1 MVPNRNVCASMTNQK
16 KGMLWIIVAT
26 FFFSLMGSF
35 VKLGATHFS
44 SLELVFYRSF
54 ISLLFLLI
62 YIVISQKEIKTPHLR
77 KQIDRG
83 VVGFLSLAF
92 FFYAISHLNLGSAM
106 TLNYTSPI
114 FLGFFL
120 PLISHQKIK
129 KSILLCTITG
139 FIGTLFILDPH
150 GEWQSWFA
158 GLIGLISGIGAALA
172 YIHVI
177 QLSKLNE
184 PDWRTVFYFTLISTL
199 GSGLWISF
207 TDYQRLIWDDV
218 WILIPLGLSA
228 TIAQI
233 AMTRAYRLGN
243 SLVIGALSY
252 LTIVFSGVISLL
264 YFNETMRIEDV
275 LGAIL
280 IIASGAIASNIS
292 LKSRVN

>member
-1 MVPNRNVCASMTNQK
+1 MTNQK

-26 FFFSLMGSF
+26 FFFSVMGSF

-62 YIVISQKEIKTPHLR
+62 YIVISHKEIKTLHFR
-77 KQIDRG
+77 KQINRG
-83 VVGFLSLAF
+83 IVGFLSLAF
-92 FFYAISHLNLGSAM
+92 FFYAIAHLNLGSAM

-114 FLGFFL
+114 FLGIFL
-120 PLISHQKIK
+120 PFISHQKIK
-129 KSILLCTITG
+129 KSILLCTVTG
-139 FIGTLFILDPH
+139 FIGALLILDPH

-158 GLIGLISGIGAALA
+158 GLIGLMSGIGAALA

-199 GSGLWISF
+199 ASGLWISF
-207 TDYQRLIWDDV
+207 NNYQKLVWDDI

-280 IIASGAIASNIS
+280 IIISGAIASNIS
-292 LKSRVN
+292 LKSRVD

>member
-1 MVPNRNVCASMTNQK
+1 MTNQK
-16 KGMLWIIVAT
+16 KGMLWMIIAT

-35 VKLGATHFS
+35 VKLGANHFS
-44 SLELVFYRSF
+44 SVELVFYRSF
-54 ISLLFLLI
+54 ISLLFLFI
-62 YIVISQKEIKTPHLR
+62 YIMIGQKEIKTPHLR

-92 FFYAISHLNLGSAM
+92 FFYAIAHLNLGSAM

-120 PLISHQKIK
+120 PFISHQKIK
-129 KSILLCTITG
+129 KSILFCTISG
-139 FIGTLFILDPH
+139 FIGALLILDPH

-158 GLIGLISGIGAALA
+158 GAIGLVSGIGAALA

-184 PDWRTVFYFTLISTL
+184 PDWRTVFYFALVSTL

-207 TDYQRLIWDDV
+207 TDYQKLAWGDM

-243 SLVIGALSY
+243 TLVIGALSY

-264 YFNETMRIEDV
+264 YFNETMRIEDI
-275 LGAIL
+275 LGATL
-280 IIASGAIASNIS
+280 IIVSGAIASNIS

>member
-1 MVPNRNVCASMTNQK
+1 MTDQK

-26 FFFSLMGSF
+26 LFFSLMGSF

-44 SLELVFYRSF
+44 SIELVFYRSF

-62 YIVISQKEIKTPHLR
+62 YIVASQKEIKTPHLR

-83 VVGFLSLAF
+83 VIGFLSLAF
-92 FFYAISHLNLGSAM
+92 FFYAIAHLNLGSAM

-114 FLGFFL
+114 FLGVFL
-120 PLISHQKIK
+120 PFISHQKIK
-129 KSILLCTITG
+129 KSIFLCTIIG
-139 FIGTLFILDPH
+139 FIGALLILDPH

-158 GLIGLISGIGAALA
+158 GLVGLVSGIGAALA

-177 QLSKLNE
+177 QLGKLNE
-184 PDWRTVFYFTLISTL
+184 PDWRTVFYFTLVSTIA
-199 GSGLWISF
+199 SGLWIGF
-207 TDYQRLIWDDV
+207 THHQKITINDI

-243 SLVIGALSY
+243 TLTIGALSY
-252 LTIVFSGVISLL
+252 LTIVFSSLISLM
-264 YFNETMRIEDV
+264 YFNETMRMEDII
-275 LGAIL
+275 GALMIIL
-280 IIASGAIASNIS
+280 SGIIASNIS

>member
-1 MVPNRNVCASMTNQK
+1 MTDQK

-26 FFFSLMGSF
+26 FFFSLMGAF

-44 SLELVFYRSF
+44 SIELVFYRSLV
-54 ISLLFLLI
+54 SLLFLCI
-62 YIVISQKEIKTPHLR
+62 YIGISQKEIKTPHLR

-92 FFYAISHLNLGSAM
+92 FFYAIAHLNLGSAM

-120 PLISHQKIK
+120 PFISHQKIK

-139 FIGTLFILDPH
+139 FVGALLILDPH

-199 GSGLWISF
+199 GAGLWMSF
-207 TDYQRLIWDDV
+207 TDYQRLIWNDIG
-218 WILIPLGLSA
+218 ILIPLGLSA

-264 YFNETMRIEDV
+264 YFNETMRMEDI
-275 LGAIL
+275 LGTML
-280 IIASGAIASNIS
+280 IIVSGAIASNIS
-292 LKSRVN
+292 LKSRIN

>member
-1 MVPNRNVCASMTNQK
+1 MTNQK

-44 SLELVFYRSF
+44 SVELVFYRSF

-92 FFYAISHLNLGSAM
+92 FFYAIAHLNLGSAM

-184 PDWRTVFYFTLISTL
+184 PDWRTVFYFTLVSTL
-199 GSGLWISF
+199 GSGFWISF

-218 WILIPLGLSA
+218 WLLIPLGLSA

>member
-1 MVPNRNVCASMTNQK
+1 MTNQK

-44 SLELVFYRSF
+44 NVELVFYRSF
-54 ISLLFLLI
+54 ISLLFLFI

-92 FFYAISHLNLGSAM
+92 FFYAIAHLNLGSAM

-184 PDWRTVFYFTLISTL
+184 PDWRTVFYFTLVSTL

-264 YFNETMRIEDV
+264 YFNETMRMEDV

-292 LKSRVN
+292 LKSRIN

>member
-1 MVPNRNVCASMTNQK
+1 MTNQK

-44 SLELVFYRSF
+44 SVELVFYRSF
-54 ISLLFLLI
+54 ISLLFLFI

-92 FFYAISHLNLGSAM
+92 FFYAIAHLNLGSAM

-184 PDWRTVFYFTLISTL
+184 PDWRTVFYFTLVSTI

-280 IIASGAIASNIS
+280 IIASGAISSNIS

>member
-1 MVPNRNVCASMTNQK
+1 MVPNRNVGLPMTDQK

-26 FFFSLMGSF
+26 FFFSLMGAF

-44 SLELVFYRSF
+44 SIELVFYRSLV
-54 ISLLFLLI
+54 SLLFLCI
-62 YIVISQKEIKTPHLR
+62 YIGISQKEIKTPHLR

-92 FFYAISHLNLGSAM
+92 FFYAIAHLNLGSAM

-120 PLISHQKIK
+120 PFISHQKIK

-139 FIGTLFILDPH
+139 FVGALLILDPH

-199 GSGLWISF
+199 GAGLWMSF
-207 TDYQRLIWDDV
+207 TDYQRLIWNDIG
-218 WILIPLGLSA
+218 ILIPLGLSA

-264 YFNETMRIEDV
+264 YFNETMRMEDI
-275 LGAIL
+275 LGTML
-280 IIASGAIASNIS
+280 IIVSGAIASNIS
-292 LKSRVN
+292 LKSRIN

>member
-1 MVPNRNVCASMTNQK
+1 MTNQK

-26 FFFSLMGSF
+26 FFFSLMGSC

-44 SLELVFYRSF
+44 SIELVFYRSF

-62 YIVISQKEIKTPHLR
+62 YVVISQKEIKTPHLR

-92 FFYAISHLNLGSAM
+92 FFYAIAHLNLGSAM

-120 PLISHQKIK
+120 PFISNQKIK

-139 FIGTLFILDPH
+139 FIGALFILDPR
-150 GEWQSWFA
+150 GDWQSWFA

-184 PDWRTVFYFTLISTL
+184 PDWRTVFYFTLVSTL

-207 TDYQRLIWDDV
+207 TDYQKLIWDDV

-243 SLVIGALSY
+243 SLVIAALSY
-252 LTIVFSGVISLL
+252 LTIVFSGIISLL
-264 YFNETMRIEDV
+264 YFNETMRMEDV

-280 IIASGAIASNIS
+280 IIVSGAIASNIS

>member
-1 MVPNRNVCASMTNQK
+1 MTNQK

-44 SLELVFYRSF
+44 SVELVFYRSF
-54 ISLLFLLI
+54 ISLLFLFI

-92 FFYAISHLNLGSAM
+92 FFYAIAHLNLGSAM

-184 PDWRTVFYFTLISTL
+184 PDWRTVFYFTLVSTI

>member
-1 MVPNRNVCASMTNQK
+1 MTNQK

-44 SLELVFYRSF
+44 SVELVFYRSF

-62 YIVISQKEIKTPHLR
+62 YIVISQKEIKTSHLR

-92 FFYAISHLNLGSAM
+92 FFYAIAHLNLGSAM

-184 PDWRTVFYFTLISTL
+184 PDWRTVFYFTLVSTL

-264 YFNETMRIEDV
+264 YFNETMRMEDV

>member
-1 MVPNRNVCASMTNQK
+1 MTNQK

-44 SLELVFYRSF
+44 SVELVFYRSF

-62 YIVISQKEIKTPHLR
+62 YVVISQKEIKTPHLR

-92 FFYAISHLNLGSAM
+92 FFYAIAHLNLGSAM

-184 PDWRTVFYFTLISTL
+184 PDWRTVFYFTLVSTL

-207 TDYQRLIWDDV
+207 TDYQRLIWNDV

-264 YFNETMRIEDV
+264 YFNETMRMEDV

>member
-1 MVPNRNVCASMTNQK
+1 MTNQK
-16 KGMLWIIVAT
+16 KGMLWMIVAT

-44 SLELVFYRSF
+44 SVELVFYRSF

-92 FFYAISHLNLGSAM
+92 FFYAIAHLNLGSAM

-129 KSILLCTITG
+129 KSILLCIITG

-184 PDWRTVFYFTLISTL
+184 PDWRTVFYFTLVSTL

-207 TDYQRLIWDDV
+207 TDYQKLIWDDV

>member
-1 MVPNRNVCASMTNQK
+1 MTNQK

-44 SLELVFYRSF
+44 SVELVFYRSF
-54 ISLLFLLI
+54 ISLLFLFI

-92 FFYAISHLNLGSAM
+92 FFYAIAHLNLGSAM

-184 PDWRTVFYFTLISTL
+184 PDWRTVFYFTLVSTI

-243 SLVIGALSY
+243 SLVIGTLSY
-252 LTIVFSGVISLL
+252 LTIVFSGIISLL

-280 IIASGAIASNIS
+280 IIASGAISSNIS

>member
-1 MVPNRNVCASMTNQK
+1 MTDQK

-44 SLELVFYRSF
+44 SIELVFYRSF

-62 YIVISQKEIKTPHLR
+62 YIVASRKEIKTPHLR

-92 FFYAISHLNLGSAM
+92 FFYAIAHLNLGSAM

-120 PLISHQKIK
+120 PFISHQKIK
-129 KSILLCTITG
+129 KSIFLCTIIG
-139 FIGTLFILDPH
+139 FIGALMILDPH

-158 GLIGLISGIGAALA
+158 GLVGLVSGIGAALA

-177 QLSKLNE
+177 QLGKLNE
-184 PDWRTVFYFTLISTL
+184 PDWRTVFYFTLVSTIA
-199 GSGLWISF
+199 SGLWIGF
-207 TDYQRLIWDDV
+207 THYQKLTLNDI

-243 SLVIGALSY
+243 TLTIGALSY
-252 LTIVFSGVISLL
+252 LTIVFSSLVSL
-264 YFNETMRIEDV
+264 MYFNETMRMEDV
-275 LGAIL
+275 IGALMIIL
-280 IIASGAIASNIS
+280 SGAIASNIS

>member
-1 MVPNRNVCASMTNQK
+1 MTNQK

-35 VKLGATHFS
+35 VKLGASHFS
-44 SLELVFYRSF
+44 SVELVFYRSF

-62 YIVISQKEIKTPHLR
+62 YVVISQKEIKTPHLR

-92 FFYAISHLNLGSAM
+92 FFYAIAHLNLGSAM

-184 PDWRTVFYFTLISTL
+184 PDWRTVFYFTLVSTL

-252 LTIVFSGVISLL
+252 LTIVFSGAISLL
-264 YFNETMRIEDV
+264 YFNETMRMEDV

>member
-1 MVPNRNVCASMTNQK
+1 MTDQK

-35 VKLGATHFS
+35 VKLGATHS
-44 SLELVFYRSF
+44 SSIELVFYRSF

-62 YIVISQKEIKTPHLR
+62 YIVASQKEIKTPHLR

-92 FFYAISHLNLGSAM
+92 FFYAIAHLNLGSAM

-120 PLISHQKIK
+120 PFIAHQKIK
-129 KSILLCTITG
+129 KSIFLCTIIG
-139 FIGTLFILDPH
+139 FIGALLILDPH

-158 GLIGLISGIGAALA
+158 GLVGLVSGIGAALA

-177 QLSKLNE
+177 QLGKLNE
-184 PDWRTVFYFTLISTL
+184 PDWRTVFYFTLVSTIA
-199 GSGLWISF
+199 SGLWIGF
-207 TDYQRLIWDDV
+207 THHQKLTLNDI

-243 SLVIGALSY
+243 TLTIGALSY
-252 LTIVFSGVISLL
+252 LTIVFSSLISLM
-264 YFNETMRIEDV
+264 YFNETMRMEDII
-275 LGAIL
+275 GALMIIL
-280 IIASGAIASNIS
+280 SGAIASNIS
-292 LKSRVN
+292 LKSSVN

>member
-1 MVPNRNVCASMTNQK
+1 MTNQK
-16 KGMLWIIVAT
+16 KGMLWIVVAT

-44 SLELVFYRSF
+44 SVELVFYRSF

-92 FFYAISHLNLGSAM
+92 FFYAIAHLNLGSAM

-184 PDWRTVFYFTLISTL
+184 PDWRTVFYFTLVSTL

-264 YFNETMRIEDV
+264 YFNETMRMEDV

>member
-1 MVPNRNVCASMTNQK
+1 MTDQK
-16 KGMLWIIVAT
+16 KGMLWIVVAT

-35 VKLGATHFS
+35 VKLGAAHFS
-44 SLELVFYRSF
+44 SIELVFYRSF

-62 YIVISQKEIKTPHLR
+62 YIVASQKEIKTPHLR

-83 VVGFLSLAF
+83 VIGFLSLAF
-92 FFYAISHLNLGSAM
+92 FFYAIAHLNLGSAM

-114 FLGFFL
+114 FLGVFL
-120 PLISHQKIK
+120 PFISHQKIK
-129 KSILLCTITG
+129 KSIFLCTIIG
-139 FIGTLFILDPH
+139 FIGALLILDPH

-158 GLIGLISGIGAALA
+158 GLVGLLSGIGAALA

-177 QLSKLNE
+177 QLGKLNE
-184 PDWRTVFYFTLISTL
+184 PDWRTVFYFTLVSTIA
-199 GSGLWISF
+199 SGLWIGF
-207 TDYQRLIWDDV
+207 THHQKITINDI

-243 SLVIGALSY
+243 TLTIGALSY
-252 LTIVFSGVISLL
+252 LTIVFSSLISLM
-264 YFNETMRIEDV
+264 YFNETMRMEDII
-275 LGAIL
+275 GALMIIL
-280 IIASGAIASNIS
+280 SGAIASNIS

>member
-1 MVPNRNVCASMTNQK
+1 MTDQK
-16 KGMLWIIVAT
+16 KGMLWIIIAT

-35 VKLGATHFS
+35 VKLGSTHFS
-44 SLELVFYRSF
+44 SVELVFYRSF
-54 ISLLFLLI
+54 ISLVFLFL
-62 YIVISQKEIKTPHLR
+62 YIVISHKEIKTPHLR

-83 VVGFLSLAF
+83 VVGLLSLAF
-92 FFYAISHLNLGSAM
+92 FFYAIAHLNLGSAM

-120 PLISHQKIK
+120 PFISHQKIK
-129 KSILLCTITG
+129 KSIFICTIVGFTG
-139 FIGTLFILDPH
+139 ALLILDPH

-158 GLIGLISGIGAALA
+158 GLVGLVSGIGAALA

-184 PDWRTVFYFTLISTL
+184 PDWRTVFYFTLVSSI

-207 TDYQRLIWDDV
+207 TDYQKLVWNDI

-243 SLVIGALSY
+243 SIVIGTLSY
-252 LTIVFSGVISLL
+252 LAIVFSGIISLL

-275 LGAIL
+275 LGAL
-280 IIASGAIASNIS
+280 MIIISGAIASNIS
-292 LKSRVN
+292 LKSRIN

>member
-1 MVPNRNVCASMTNQK
+1 MTDQK
-16 KGMLWIIVAT
+16 KGMLWIVVAT

-35 VKLGATHFS
+35 VKLGANHFS
-44 SLELVFYRSF
+44 SIELVFYRSF
-54 ISLLFLLI
+54 VSLLFLLI
-62 YIVISQKEIKTPHLR
+62 YIVISKKEIKTPHLR

-83 VVGFLSLAF
+83 IVGFLSLVF
-92 FFYAISHLNLGSAM
+92 FFYAIAHLNLGSAM

-120 PLISHQKIK
+120 PFISHQKIK
-129 KSILLCTITG
+129 KSIFLCTIIG
-139 FIGTLFILDPH
+139 FIGALLILDPH

-158 GLIGLISGIGAALA
+158 GLVGLLSGIGAALA

-177 QLSKLNE
+177 QLGKLNE
-184 PDWRTVFYFTLISTL
+184 PDWRTVFYFTLVSTIA
-199 GSGLWISF
+199 SGLWIGF
-207 TDYQRLIWDDV
+207 TYHQKLTINDI

-243 SLVIGALSY
+243 TLTIGALSY
-252 LTIVFSGVISLL
+252 LTIVFSSLISLM
-264 YFNETMRIEDV
+264 YFNETMRMEDII
-275 LGAIL
+275 GAL
-280 IIASGAIASNIS
+280 IIILSGAIASNIS

>member
-1 MVPNRNVCASMTNQK
+1 
-16 KGMLWIIVAT
+16 
-26 FFFSLMGSF
+26 MGSF

-44 SLELVFYRSF
+44 SIELVFYRSS

-62 YIVISQKEIKTPHLR
+62 YIVITQKEIKTPHLR

-83 VVGFLSLAF
+83 VVSFLSLAF
-92 FFYAISHLNLGSAM
+92 FFYAIANLNLGSAM

-120 PLISHQKIK
+120 PFITHQKIK
-129 KSILLCTITG
+129 KSILLCTIVG
-139 FIGTLFILDPH
+139 FIGALLILDPH
-150 GEWQSWFA
+150 DEWQSWFA
-158 GLIGLISGIGAALA
+158 GLVGLVSGIGAALA

-184 PDWRTVFYFTLISTL
+184 PDWRTVFYFTLISSL
-199 GSGLWISF
+199 ASGLWIIF
-207 TDYQRLIWDDV
+207 TGYQKLVWNDI

-252 LTIVFSGVISLL
+252 LAIVFSSIISLL
-264 YFNETMRIEDV
+264 YFNEMMRIEDI
-275 LGAIL
+275 LGAI
-280 IIASGAIASNIS
+280 IIILSGAIASNIS
-292 LKSRVN
+292 LKSRVH

>member
-1 MVPNRNVCASMTNQK
+1 MTNYK

-44 SLELVFYRSF
+44 SVELVFYRSF

-62 YIVISQKEIKTPHLR
+62 YVVISQKEIKTPHLR

-92 FFYAISHLNLGSAM
+92 FFYAIAHLNLGSAM

-184 PDWRTVFYFTLISTL
+184 PDWRTVFYFTLVSTL
-199 GSGLWISF
+199 SSGLWISF

-264 YFNETMRIEDV
+264 YFNETMRMEDV

>member
-1 MVPNRNVCASMTNQK
+1 MTNQK

-44 SLELVFYRSF
+44 SVELVFYRSF
-54 ISLLFLLI
+54 ISLLFLFI

-92 FFYAISHLNLGSAM
+92 FFYAIAHLNLGSAM

-150 GEWQSWFA
+150 CEWQSWFA

-184 PDWRTVFYFTLISTL
+184 PDWRTVFYFTLVSTI

-243 SLVIGALSY
+243 SLVIGTLSY

-292 LKSRVN
+292 LKSRIN

>member
-1 MVPNRNVCASMTNQK
+1 MTNQK

-44 SLELVFYRSF
+44 SVELVFYRSF
-54 ISLLFLLI
+54 ISLLFLFI

-92 FFYAISHLNLGSAM
+92 FFYAIAHLNLGSAM

-114 FLGFFL
+114 FLGIFL
-120 PLISHQKIK
+120 PFISHQKIK
-129 KSILLCTITG
+129 KSILLCTVTG
-139 FIGTLFILDPH
+139 FIGALLILDPH

-158 GLIGLISGIGAALA
+158 GLIGLMSGIGAALA

-199 GSGLWISF
+199 ASGLWISF
-207 TDYQRLIWDDV
+207 TNYQKLVWDDI

-280 IIASGAIASNIS
+280 IIISGAIASNIS
-292 LKSRVN
+292 LKSRVD

>member
-1 MVPNRNVCASMTNQK
+1 MTNQK

-44 SLELVFYRSF
+44 SVELVFYRSF
-54 ISLLFLLI
+54 ISLLFLFI

-92 FFYAISHLNLGSAM
+92 FFYAIAHLNLGSAM

-184 PDWRTVFYFTLISTL
+184 PDWRTVFYFTLVSTI

-243 SLVIGALSY
+243 SLVIGTLSY

-280 IIASGAIASNIS
+280 IIASGAIASNTS

>member
-1 MVPNRNVCASMTNQK
+1 MTDQK
-16 KGMLWIIVAT
+16 KGMLWIVVAT
-26 FFFSLMGSF
+26 LFFSLMGSF

-44 SLELVFYRSF
+44 SIELVYYRSF

-62 YIVISQKEIKTPHLR
+62 YIVASQKEIKTPHLR

-83 VVGFLSLAF
+83 VIGFLSLAF
-92 FFYAISHLNLGSAM
+92 FFYAIAHLNLGSAM

-114 FLGFFL
+114 FLGVFL
-120 PLISHQKIK
+120 PFISHQKIK
-129 KSILLCTITG
+129 KSIFLCTIIG
-139 FIGTLFILDPH
+139 FIGALLILDPH

-158 GLIGLISGIGAALA
+158 GLVGLVSGIGAALA

-177 QLSKLNE
+177 QLGKLNE
-184 PDWRTVFYFTLISTL
+184 PDWRTVFYFTLVSTIA
-199 GSGLWISF
+199 SGLWIGF
-207 TDYQRLIWDDV
+207 THHQKITINDI

-243 SLVIGALSY
+243 TLTIGALSY
-252 LTIVFSGVISLL
+252 LTVVFSSLISLM
-264 YFNETMRIEDV
+264 YFNETMRMEDII
-275 LGAIL
+275 GALMIIL
-280 IIASGAIASNIS
+280 SGAIASNIS

>member
-1 MVPNRNVCASMTNQK
+1 MTDQK

-26 FFFSLMGSF
+26 LFFSLMGSF

-44 SLELVFYRSF
+44 SIELVFYRSF

-62 YIVISQKEIKTPHLR
+62 YIVASQKEIKTPHLR

-92 FFYAISHLNLGSAM
+92 FFYAIAHLNLGSAM

-114 FLGFFL
+114 FLGVFL
-120 PLISHQKIK
+120 PFISHQKIK
-129 KSILLCTITG
+129 KSIFLCTIIG
-139 FIGTLFILDPH
+139 FIGALLILDPH

-158 GLIGLISGIGAALA
+158 GLVGLLSGIGAALA

-177 QLSKLNE
+177 QLGKLNE
-184 PDWRTVFYFTLISTL
+184 PDWRTVFYFTLVSTIA
-199 GSGLWISF
+199 SGLWIGF
-207 TDYQRLIWDDV
+207 THHQKITINDI

-243 SLVIGALSY
+243 TLTIGALSY
-252 LTIVFSGVISLL
+252 LTIVFSSLISLM
-264 YFNETMRIEDV
+264 YFNETMRMEDII
-275 LGAIL
+275 GALMIIL
-280 IIASGAIASNIS
+280 SGAIASNLS
-292 LKSRVN
+292 LKSSVN

>member
-1 MVPNRNVCASMTNQK
+1 MTNQK
-16 KGMLWIIVAT
+16 KGMLWMIIAT

-35 VKLGATHFS
+35 VKLGANHFS
-44 SLELVFYRSF
+44 SVELVFYRSF
-54 ISLLFLLI
+54 ISLLFLFI
-62 YIVISQKEIKTPHLR
+62 YIMIGQKEIKTPHLR

-92 FFYAISHLNLGSAM
+92 FFYAIAHLNLGSAM
-106 TLNYTSPI
+106 TLNYTSLI
-114 FLGFFL
+114 FLGIFL
-120 PLISHQKIK
+120 PFISHQKIK
-129 KSILLCTITG
+129 KSILFCTISG
-139 FIGTLFILDPH
+139 FIGALLILDPH

-158 GLIGLISGIGAALA
+158 GAIGLVSGIGAALA

-184 PDWRTVFYFTLISTL
+184 PDWRTVFYFTLVSTL

-207 TDYQRLIWDDV
+207 TDYQKLAWGDM

-243 SLVIGALSY
+243 TLVIGALSY

-264 YFNETMRIEDV
+264 YFNETMRIEDI
-275 LGAIL
+275 LGATL
-280 IIASGAIASNIS
+280 IIVSGAIASNIS

>member
-1 MVPNRNVCASMTNQK
+1 MTNQK

-44 SLELVFYRSF
+44 SVELVFYRSF
-54 ISLLFLLI
+54 ISLLFLFI

-92 FFYAISHLNLGSAM
+92 FFYAIAHLNLGSAM

-150 GEWQSWFA
+150 GEWHSWFA

-184 PDWRTVFYFTLISTL
+184 PDWRTVFYFTLVSTI

-243 SLVIGALSY
+243 SLVIGGLSY

>member
-1 MVPNRNVCASMTNQK
+1 MTNQK

-26 FFFSLMGSF
+26 FFFSLMGAF

-44 SLELVFYRSF
+44 SIELVFYRSLV
-54 ISLLFLLI
+54 SLLFLCI
-62 YIVISQKEIKTPHLR
+62 YIGISQKEIKTPHLR

-92 FFYAISHLNLGSAM
+92 FFYAIAHLNLGSAM

-120 PLISHQKIK
+120 PFISHQKIK

-139 FIGTLFILDPH
+139 FVGALLILDPH

-184 PDWRTVFYFTLISTL
+184 PDWRTVFYFTLVSTI

-292 LKSRVN
+292 LKSRIN